1 MTKQT
6 KKATTKKEQSKQKT
20 FLELIKDGKSTAEA
34 LAQTK
39 AARTLLLQKN
49 FYAGEYAQTI
59 SALANK
65 YGYSKKSYDYL
76 ASYPLK
82 SDIKKIETIAPFKDK
97 ERNILTPRMIT
108 ALILAYL
115 NRDDDKGF
123 TRIFPNG
130 LFLENGCLTDLL
142 TGGFIKSEKG
152 TAEQQKFTFCLAKIG
167 TLFLDKN
174 VKQLEKQLADN
185 GVI

>member
-1 MTKQT
+1 MKKQN
-6 KKATTKKEQSKQKT
+6 KKTTAKKEQSKQKT

-39 AARTLLLQKN
+39 AARSLLLQKN
-49 FYAGEYAQTI
+49 FYAGDYAQTI
-59 SALANK
+59 TALAVK
-65 YGYSKKSYDYL
+65 YGYSKQKYDYL

-82 SDIKKIETIAPFKDK
+82 SDIAKIKTIEPFADK
-97 ERNILTPRMIT
+97 ERNTLTPRMIT

-123 TRIFPNG
+123 SRIFPNG

-152 TAEQQKFTFCLAKIG
+152 TGEQQKFAFCLAKIG
-167 TLFLDKN
+167 TLFMDKN
-174 VKQLEKQLADN
+174 VRTLEKQLADN
-185 GVI
+185 GII